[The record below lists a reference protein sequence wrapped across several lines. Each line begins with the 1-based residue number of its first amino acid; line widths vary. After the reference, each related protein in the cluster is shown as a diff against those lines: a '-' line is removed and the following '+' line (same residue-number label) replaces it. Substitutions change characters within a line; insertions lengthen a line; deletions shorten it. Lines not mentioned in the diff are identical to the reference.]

1 MFIQLKSGAVINAD
15 NVDTV
20 YIDEYDEKLRV
31 ATLND
36 RINYED
42 VDEYTMED
50 IVELIERNSSPCT
63 IPEFISV
70 KERAGR
76 LYINPSCVGRITT
89 NGDIKGSEMRYFYS
103 RDKNDSTRI
112 SKSYYIQKLNK
123 ALQNVTHLQHTKFI
137 KVNQWDFYG
146 YKTRER
152 YLNIAHIA
160 HFETNS
166 RKDKFANIIS
176 LRCSTNNE
184 RDFEERWYYIK
195 ENAQEIL
202 TKIKNAMWS
211 VRM

>member
-1 MFIQLKSGAVINAD
+1 MFVQLKSGAVINAD
-15 NVDTV
+15 NVDTI

-31 ATLND
+31 ATLDD

-42 VDEYTMED
+42 VDQYTMKD
-50 IVELIERNSSPCT
+50 MVELIERNSSPCT

-76 LYINPSCVGRITT
+76 LYINPSCIGRITKD
-89 NGDIKGSEMRYFYS
+89 GDIRGNEMWYFCS
-103 RDKNDSTRI
+103 MDKNDSTRI

-137 KVNQWDFYG
+137 KVNQLDFYER
-146 YKTRER
+146 KTRER

-160 HFETNS
+160 HFETDNNYEHS
-166 RKDKFANIIS
+166 NVIS
-176 LRCSTNNE
+176 LRCSTNDE
-184 RDFEERWYYIK
+184 RDLRECYYCIK
-195 ENAQEIL
+195 ESAEEIL